1 MKKIKVALEYKSFP
15 IWVYDENETFLD
27 NDSPE
32 LLLKDK
38 RSDDKL
44 VNLQATYD
52 ALFIDNSIEFEYKGF
67 QSQDEKSKFEE
78 DIREIIEIIDKDVKG
93 RYEVENKIDMKKL

>member
-1 MKKIKVALEYKSFP
+1 MKKLKIALEYKAFP
-15 IWVYDENETFLD
+15 IWVYDENGIFLD

-38 RSDDKL
+38 KLDDKL

-52 ALFIDNSIEFEYKGF
+52 ALFIENSIEFGYKGF

-78 DIREIIEIIDKDVKG
+78 DIREIIEIIAKDVKG
-93 RYEVENKIDMKKL
+93 KYEVENKIDMKKL